1 VTCIGRGSTGLKKG
15 QSCSTIYRGKIA
27 LHKDALLLLHEIVW
41 EGLLYPSDASKKE
54 GRKRLKSDS
63 LVQLM

>member
-1 VTCIGRGSTGLKKG
+1 MIILNVVVSVKWEGLGGGEFVTSGL
-15 QSCSTIYRGKIA
+15 RE
-27 LHKDALLLLHEIVW
+27 LRVLLLLHEIVW

>member
-1 VTCIGRGSTGLKKG
+1 MIILNVVVSVKWEGLGGFVTSGL
-15 QSCSTIYRGKIA
+15 RE
-27 LHKDALLLLHEIVW
+27 LRVLLLLHEIVW